1 MKHKT
6 IGTTATDPEC
16 DDVHEPVSRP
26 GLDASIVEH
35 AATLF
40 RTVGEPARLR
50 LLERLSWG
58 EYCVSEL
65 AAGTG
70 DQLSTISER
79 LRVLRAA
86 GLVQRRRQGRHI
98 YYSLADRHVVELIR
112 SALDHASEL
121 EGAPARARAS

>member
-1 MKHKT
+1 MKSRT
-6 IGTTATDPEC
+6 IAPALPEPDC
-16 DDVHEPVSRP
+16 DAHEGSP
-26 GLDASIVEH
+26 GPRLDASIVDR

-58 EYCVSEL
+58 ECCVSEL
-65 AAGTG
+65 AAETG
-70 DQLSTISER
+70 EQLSTISER
-79 LRVLRAA
+79 LRVLRGA

-98 YYSLADRHVVELIR
+98 YYSLADRHVVELIS

-121 EGAPARARAS
+121 AIAPLRAHA

>member
-1 MKHKT
+1 MKYKSMEA
-6 IGTTATDPEC
+6 TATDAEC
-16 DDVHEPVSRP
+16 DDVHEVPSKP
-26 GLDASIVEH
+26 GLDPAIVEH

-65 AAGTG
+65 AAGAG

-86 GLVQRRRQGRHI
+86 GLVRRRRQGRHI

-121 EGAPARARAS
+121 ESAARARAS

>member
-1 MKHKT
+1 MKYKSMEA
-6 IGTTATDPEC
+6 TATDPEC
-16 DDVHEPVSRP
+16 DDVHGVPSQL
-26 GLDASIVEH
+26 GLDPAIVEH

-86 GLVQRRRQGRHI
+86 GLVRRRRQGRHI

-112 SALDHASEL
+112 SALEHASEL
-121 EGAPARARAS
+121 EAAPVRATAS

>member
-1 MKHKT
+1 MKYKSMEA
-6 IGTTATDPEC
+6 TATDPEC
-16 DDVHEPVSRP
+16 DDVHEVPSKP
-26 GLDASIVEH
+26 GLDPAIVEH

-50 LLERLSWG
+50 LLEQLSWG

-65 AAGTG
+65 AAGAG

-86 GLVQRRRQGRHI
+86 GLVRRRRQGRHI

-121 EGAPARARAS
+121 ESAARARAS